1 MPIRINLLAE
11 AQAAEESRRKD
22 PVKKGYVVSGLIL
35 FLAIFWSSSLQMKI
49 LSSKS
54 RLDQSETK
62 WTSIEKSYK
71 IAVDARRQSLEAGQK
86 LGALYQ
92 YTTNRF
98 LLGNLLDGLHQIV
111 NGNEDF
117 QVVRLKTEQTFLIAE
132 EQRGRTNV
140 LRASASPKQ
149 VGATEKVTMLIDAL
163 DTNPQ
168 PGGQGRLKEAIATV
182 PFFQASL
189 QKTNGVLL
197 TSLSA
202 PQVGPLGGKP
212 FVTFTLQCS
221 FQERVR

>member
-11 AQAAEESRRKD
+11 TQDAEELRRKD
-22 PVKKGYVVSGLIL
+22 PVKKAYYISGLFIV
-35 FLAIFWSSSLQMKI
+35 LALLWSSSLQMKV
-49 LSSKS
+49 LSSKRS
-54 RLDQSETK
+54 LDQLESK
-62 WTSIEKSYK
+62 WTAMEKSYK
-71 IAVDARRQSLEAGQK
+71 IAVDARRRSLETSQK

-98 LLGNLLDGLHQIV
+98 LLGNLLNGLQQIV

-117 QVVRLKTEQTFLIAE
+117 QVVRFKTEQTFLSNE
-132 EQRGRTNV
+132 EPRARTN
-140 LRASASPKQ
+140 LLHAAAPPKQ
-149 VGATEKVTMLIDAL
+149 AGATEKVTMLIDAI
-163 DTNPQ
+163 DSNPQ
-168 PGGQGRLKEAIATV
+168 PGGQSKLKEAITTV
-182 PFFQASL
+182 PFFQSYL

-221 FQERVR
+221 FQERSH